1 MADDYYKVLSLEDSD
16 PDFELIRE
24 NLSMAGFRISF
35 DRAVSKQEYIELLSG
50 NSYDLILSDFQLAEF
65 NGFDALNSSRKIC
78 PDVPF
83 ICVSG
88 YIGEETAIELLKQGA
103 VDYVL
108 KDKPDKLPLAF
119 SRALEEAEVRRARK
133 QAEEN
138 LKMSESR
145 LRDIIFSMA
154 DWVWEVDANGVYVY
168 SSEKGAELLD
178 TSRFDIVGHTPFDFM
193 PPGEAERIKPLFA
206 DIVAHKR
213 PIVDLE
219 NWNIG
224 RDGGLICLLTNGVP
238 ILDENG
244 NLAGYRGVDKDIT
257 EKKLAEEAL
266 TKSEA
271 KLNLAQEIA
280 RMGSWEINLETGE
293 ITMSKNLRL
302 LLGFPSGDTV
312 ISFKVFLDLVHPDDR
327 ALFDIN
333 LEKIRE
339 TKGPVNF
346 DFRYQLADSRI
357 LWVQNNVTPVFKN
370 GQLTELHGTNIDI
383 TEKKQIEFDLIMAR
397 EKAVKSD
404 ELKSAFINNISHE
417 VRTPLN
423 GIIGFSEI
431 LVNQETTPEKKK
443 QFLDIIKKSSN
454 RLLKTITD
462 YMDISMIVSGNMTIS
477 VRPFSLREFF
487 DDLYA
492 VFSPAFS
499 EKGLRLSC
507 EYIADLKGVMIETD
521 HEVLQKIFTHLIDNA
536 LKFTQRGKVVYGM
549 RFSQGIPE
557 FFVRDT
563 GIGIE
568 KEKIEEVIR
577 IFTQADSA
585 ITRGYEGSGL
595 GLSIADGLA
604 KLLNSCLA
612 IQSEPG
618 KGTEISFKLPAL
630 AIRMPDHYKAE
641 RPENVEIKEGLLVLV
656 AEDDEFSY
664 QYLELVLVRNGFKV
678 LRAVNGIEAVKKV
691 SENSEI
697 SLVLMD
703 IKMPLMGG
711 IEATE
716 KIRSVDKELPIV
728 ALTAFVSAADELRA
742 LKAGCNEFVPKPI
755 SRQRLLNTIK
765 RLIPQA

>member
-1 MADDYYKVLSLEDSD
+1 MADDFYNVLSLEDSD
-16 PDFELIRE
+16 ADFELISE
-24 NLSMAGFRISF
+24 KLSLAGYSITF
-35 DRAVSKQEYIELLSG
+35 DRAVNQQEYIELLSAK
-50 NSYDLILSDFQLAEF
+50 SYDLILSDFQLSDF
-65 NGFDALNSSRKIC
+65 NGFDALKISRKIC

-119 SRALEEAEVRRARK
+119 IRALEEAKLRKARK
-133 QAEEN
+133 QAEED
-138 LKMSESR
+138 LRLSESR

-154 DWVWEVDANGVYVY
+154 DWVWEVDASGVYIY
-168 SSEKGAELLD
+168 SSEKGDELLD
-178 TSRFDIVGHTPFDFM
+178 TSRFDIVGKTPFDFM
-193 PPGEAERIKPLFA
+193 PPEEAERIKAMFA
-206 DIVAHKR
+206 GIVAQKR

-219 NWNIG
+219 NWNTG
-224 RDGGLICLLTNGVP
+224 RDGKLICLLTNGVP
-238 ILDENG
+238 ILDGNG
-244 NLAGYRGVDKDIT
+244 NLLGYRGVDKDIT
-257 EKKLAEEAL
+257 EKKIAEEAL
-266 TKSEA
+266 KKSEA
-271 KLNLAQEIA
+271 KLNQAQEIA
-280 RMGSWEINLETGE
+280 RMGNWEVNLSSGNISW
-293 ITMSKNLRL
+293 SKNMGLM
-302 LLGFPSGDTV
+302 LGFPAGDSVT
-312 ISFKVFLDLVHPDDR
+312 SYDLLLQLVHPDDR
-327 ALFDIN
+327 VLFDVK
-333 LEKIRE
+333 LEEIRR

-346 DFRYQLADSRI
+346 DFRYQLNNGRI
-357 LWVQNNVTPVFKN
+357 LWVQNNVTPVYEN
-370 GQLTELHGTNIDI
+370 GELTELHGTNIDI
-383 TEKKQIEFDLIMAR
+383 TEKKQTELDLIMAR

-431 LVNQETTPEKKK
+431 LVNQETTPDKKK
-443 QFLDIIKKSSN
+443 LFLDIIKKSSN

-462 YMDISMIVSGNMTIS
+462 YMDISMVVSGNMAVS
-477 VRPFSLREFF
+477 ARQFSLREFF
-487 DDLYA
+487 DDLHRMYSA
-492 VFSPAFS
+492 AFS
-499 EKGLRLSC
+499 EKGLQLSC
-507 EYIADLKGVMIETD
+507 EYLADLKGVMLETD
-521 HEVLQKIFTHLIDNA
+521 HDVLQKIFIHLIDNS
-536 LKFTQRGKVVYGM
+536 LKFTERGKVVYGI

-568 KEKIEEVIR
+568 KDKIEEVFR

-604 KLLNSCLA
+604 KLLNSHLV
-612 IQSEPG
+612 IRSEFG
-618 KGTEISFKLPAL
+618 KGTEISFRLPATG
-630 AIRMPDHYKAE
+630 IHMPDHYIAE
-641 RPENVEIKEGLLVLV
+641 TPENESIKEGLLVLV

-664 QYLELVLVRNGFKV
+664 QYLEMVLVRIGLKV
-678 LRAVNGIEAVKKV
+678 TRAVNGIEAVKKV
-691 SENSEI
+691 HENSDI

-716 KIRSVDKELPIV
+716 KIRSGNKELPIV

-755 SRQRLLNTIK
+755 SRQRLLKTIR
-765 RLIPQA
+765 RLIPQG